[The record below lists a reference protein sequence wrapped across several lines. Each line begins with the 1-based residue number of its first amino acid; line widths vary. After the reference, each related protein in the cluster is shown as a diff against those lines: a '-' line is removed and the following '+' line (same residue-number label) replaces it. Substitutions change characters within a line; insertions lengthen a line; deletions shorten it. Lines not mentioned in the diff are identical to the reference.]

1 MRYLSSNFSFNFFP
15 DTEGGIE
22 FAPMSP
28 REAWE
33 WLREDRVANIVKPRH
48 ELSASIAQWATGLP
62 PLNRSVTLFEEDE
75 LLIMFPPQR
84 NQRPEWDYFDSFWS
98 LLTSPGAS
106 RTTGR
111 TRESLHLPQ
120 VPDLSPS
127 AGGAP

>member
-22 FAPMSP
+22 FSPMSP

-33 WLREDRVANIVKPRH
+33 WLREDRVANIVKPTH
-48 ELSASIAQWATGLP
+48 ALSASIAQWATGLP

-84 NQRPEWDYFDSFWS
+84 NQRPEWDYCRFILVTVDFAGRLEDDGEDS
-98 LLTSPGAS
+98 
-106 RTTGR
+106 
-111 TRESLHLPQ
+111 
-120 VPDLSPS
+120 
-127 AGGAP
+127 